1 MDDQLF
7 VHGTNSAG
15 ISHEGYSRVTGLRK
29 GKASI
34 DKPSVVGYLPRPIG
48 GEPML
53 IRLFFVASLGLV
65 LVGCASPRVVSA
77 VPGSVVIAVP
87 DNSNTWP
94 MHYKDEALKKA
105 REHVSDPVLVSVQQ
119 VKVGETV
126 VNNQDSNK
134 RDLGNGKKKFGELTT
149 TTNTTSVRDEYE
161 YYLEYRSKAPGTGAS
176 VIQQTGGVQPR

>member
-1 MDDQLF
+1 
-7 VHGTNSAG
+7 
-15 ISHEGYSRVTGLRK
+15 
-29 GKASI
+29 
-34 DKPSVVGYLPRPIG
+34 
-48 GEPML
+48 ML
-53 IRLFFVASLGLV
+53 IRLFVVASLGLV

-77 VPGSVVIAVP
+77 VPGNVVIAVP